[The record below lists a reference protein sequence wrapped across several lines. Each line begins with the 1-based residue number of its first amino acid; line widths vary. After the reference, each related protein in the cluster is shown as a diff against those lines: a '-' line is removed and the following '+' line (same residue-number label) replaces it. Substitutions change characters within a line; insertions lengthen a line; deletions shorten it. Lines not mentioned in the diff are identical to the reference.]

1 MAGGRPT
8 SWSKELE
15 DKAWEY
21 VNGGWREAGHA
32 VPMVVGLCVYIER
45 SKSIIYDWEKD
56 ESKQFSDILKEIK
69 SAQELELFNKSLTGD
84 YNPTMSKLL
93 LTKHGYS
100 DKVDSDVTSGGK
112 TIKNEWHIHPITA
125 NKDGSS

>member
-1 MAGGRPT
+1 MAGRPT

-21 VNGGWREAGHA
+21 VNGGWKELEHA
-32 VPMVVGLCVYIER
+32 VPMVVGLCTFIER
-45 SKSIIYDWEKD
+45 SSSVIYEWEKD
-56 ESKQFSDILKEIK
+56 ESKQFMDIVKAIK
-69 SAQELELFNKSLTGD
+69 DIQHLELFNRSLVGD
-84 YNPTMSKLL
+84 YNASMAKLM
-93 LTKHGYS
+93 LTKHGYT

-112 TIKNEWHIHPITA
+112 TIKNEWHIHPVTA